1 MKEYLEVRHFG
12 PIKDLDI
19 QIKKLTLF
27 IGTQGSGKST
37 ISKLLTICRDMNWYL
52 CILEEKEVLKPFF
65 DFYIDEYFYPD
76 TFIHYRN
83 EINGI
88 EIIYKEGLF
97 ECKINGYTKEESI
110 SIINY
115 WIDSANDDLI
125 FKSATKGQKL
135 LNSTDTIDN
144 KIIQANSRFILYIPA
159 ERNLIGNLSSALAS
173 IMLAKIPL
181 SDSIIEYMSLFEK
194 AKKEFPKYEIPFLGV
209 SYERKEGKERI
220 SILNE
225 EDTDLPLNACSSG
238 LQSVLPMIM
247 VIDYAL
253 KVESFDSF
261 VIEEPEQNLFPQN
274 QCELLS
280 FIASKQADNEKENRQ
295 FVITT
300 HSPYLLSYLNVLM
313 LAHKLYKNEEIK
325 NEVANIVHPNRMVDS
340 NNVAVYSLDPKG
352 EVYCKSLIAERT
364 GLISVNSLD
373 SASEYIGE
381 SYDKLYRL
389 FLKTKRK

>member
-12 PIKDLDI
+12 PIKDLNI
-19 QIKKLTLF
+19 RINKLTLF

-37 ISKLLTICRDMNWYL
+37 ISKLLTICRDMYWYI

-83 EINGI
+83 ESNGV
-88 EIIYKEGLF
+88 EITYNEGVF
-97 ECKINGYTKEESI
+97 DCKINGYTKKETKD
-110 SIINY
+110 IINS
-115 WIDSANDDLI
+115 WIELANNDLI
-125 FKSATKGQKL
+125 INSATKGQKL
-135 LNSTDTIDN
+135 IYSDTIDN
-144 KIIQANSRFILYIPA
+144 KVMQANSRLILYIPA

-220 SILNE
+220 TILN

-280 FIASKQADNEKENRQ
+280 FIASKQADNDKGYRQ

-313 LAHKLYKNEEIK
+313 LAHKLYNNEEIK
-325 NEVANIVHPNRMVDS
+325 DEVASIVPPNRMVDS
-340 NNVAVYSLDPKG
+340 DNVAVYSLDPEG

-381 SYDKLYRL
+381 NYDKLYRL

>member
-181 SDSIIEYMSLFEK
+181 SDSIIEYMRLFEK
-194 AKKEFPKYEIPFLGV
+194 AKKEFPQYEIPFLGV

-220 SILNE
+220 SILN

-340 NNVAVYSLDPKG
+340 NNVAVYNLDPEG

>member
-1 MKEYLEVRHFG
+1 MKDHLVVRHFG

-19 QIKKLTLF
+19 QINKLTLF

-65 DFYIDEYFYPD
+65 DFYIDEYFHPD

-83 EINGI
+83 EINGV
-88 EIIYKEGLF
+88 EITYNAGIFK
-97 ECKINGYTKEESI
+97 CKINEYTKEESI

-125 FKSATKGQKL
+125 IKSATKGQKL
-135 LNSTDTIDN
+135 LNSTNTIDN
-144 KIIQANSRFILYIPA
+144 KVIQANSRYILYIPA

-209 SYERKEGKERI
+209 SYERKDGKERI
-220 SILNE
+220 SILN

-280 FIASKQADNEKENRQ
+280 FISSKQADNEKENRQ

-313 LAHKLYKNEEIK
+313 LAHKLYNNEEIK
-325 NEVANIVHPNRMVDS
+325 DEVASIVHPNRMVDPA
-340 NNVAVYSLDPKG
+340 NVAVYNLDPEG

-364 GLISVNSLD
+364 GMISVNSLD

-381 SYDKLYRL
+381 NYDKLYRL